1 MVLHDDD
8 MIYIYTMVVM
18 IFMMYVHLLYS
29 DSYDDDD
36 DDRREIERISID
48 NDYQSIMMV

>member
-1 MVLHDDD
+1 M
-8 MIYIYTMVVM
+8 YTNFTA
-18 IFMMYVHLLYS
+18 IRTI
-29 DSYDDDD
+29 DDDD